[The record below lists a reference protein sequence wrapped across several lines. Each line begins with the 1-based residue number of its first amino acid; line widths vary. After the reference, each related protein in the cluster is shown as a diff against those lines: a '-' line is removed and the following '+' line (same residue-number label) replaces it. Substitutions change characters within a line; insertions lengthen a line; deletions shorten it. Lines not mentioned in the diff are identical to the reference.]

1 MIRIAMLAPR
11 PSIQGPLPKL
21 TALLAGGL
29 RQLGCEVEVLP
40 WGRRLERERLSA
52 KLVGRTRDVLHAS
65 RVVRSGRYPLVYV
78 NTAHDWSTLVRD
90 LALVLMLPRTSVV
103 VLHFHGSQSGRLVQP
118 GSRAFKSVTRA
129 LLRRTDG
136 VLVLSSEERGEW
148 LAFSPG
154 VHVVVV
160 RYPRPEFPDAGLP
173 DLGANSGEKTILCV
187 GRLIP
192 GKGQQDL
199 VRALPL
205 VQETVPSRLVLAGD
219 GPERER
225 LRALA
230 VELGVG
236 NSVEL
241 TGYVE
246 GAKLGGLY
254 GSADVFAL
262 PTTHDEGFPTVIL
275 EAMGAGLPIVTTR
288 TRGAPD
294 HLVDGEH
301 VLYTPPHDPQALAER
316 LVLTLV
322 DDKLS
327 RRLGDANRE
336 KIKEFDPDRVAGDY
350 LAALRTMAAAKSRA
364 K

>member
-1 MIRIAMLAPR
+1 ME
-11 PSIQGPLPKL
+11 
-21 TALLAGGL
+21 
-29 RQLGCEVEVLP
+29 C
-40 WGRRLERERLSA
+40 LSFRA
-52 KLVGRTRDVLHAS
+52 
-65 RVVRSGRYPLVYV
+65 RSEANGY
-78 NTAHDWSTLVRD
+78 
-90 LALVLMLPRTSVV
+90 
-103 VLHFHGSQSGRLVQP
+103 
-118 GSRAFKSVTRA
+118 
-129 LLRRTDG
+129 
-136 VLVLSSEERGEW
+136 
-148 LAFSPG
+148 AFSPG

-173 DLGANSGEKTILCV
+173 DLRANSGEKTILCV